1 MKAIFLAFSIC
12 LAACFSAVVPYA
24 MAAPDFPA
32 KPVTLV
38 IPFPPGGGNDIVGRF
53 VALELGKL
61 WRESVIA
68 ENRPG
73 AGGNIG
79 SSTVVR
85 AAPDGH
91 TLLFMSSTYT
101 TNAAIQPNMPFDP
114 LKDLALAAVAGLTDM
129 VVTVGNHVPA
139 NTVAELVAASKV
151 KKMFMG
157 STGAGGSVHFASI
170 MFFDA
175 AGIDMTHVPYK
186 GGGQIMVDVLGQRID
201 VYVGTAS
208 AVLPLVKENRLRPL
222 ATTGTQRIKTLPNV
236 PTLLELGLKGAEMEL
251 WWGVFLQGK
260 TPAALLARINTD
272 VNRTMARP
280 ESVEFLAKQDARP
293 SQAGV
298 AECARL
304 VQNEFI
310 KWKALAEKHNIKPE

>member
-1 MKAIFLAFSIC
+1 MKTIFLVISMC
-12 LAACFSAVVPYA
+12 LAAVAPQA

-32 KPVTLV
+32 KPVTMV

-68 ENRPG
+68 DSRPG

-79 SSTVVR
+79 AGTVVR

-101 TNAAIQPNMPFDP
+101 TNAASQPNMPFDP
-114 LKDLALAAVAGLTDM
+114 LKDLVLTAVAGLTDM

-139 NTVAELVAASKV
+139 NSVAELVAAAKA
-151 KKMFMG
+151 KKMFFG
-157 STGAGGSVHFASI
+157 STGAGGSVHFASM

-175 AGIDMTHVPYK
+175 AGIEMTHVPYK

-201 VYVGTAS
+201 AYVGTAS
-208 AVLPLVKENRLRPL
+208 AVLPLVKDNKLRPL
-222 ATTGTQRIKTLPNV
+222 ATTGTQRIRTLPNT

-251 WWGVFLQGK
+251 WWGVFLPSK
-260 TPAALLARINTD
+260 TPAALLTRINAD

-304 VQNEFI
+304 VQTEFI
-310 KWKALAEKHNIKPE
+310 KWKALAERHNIKPE